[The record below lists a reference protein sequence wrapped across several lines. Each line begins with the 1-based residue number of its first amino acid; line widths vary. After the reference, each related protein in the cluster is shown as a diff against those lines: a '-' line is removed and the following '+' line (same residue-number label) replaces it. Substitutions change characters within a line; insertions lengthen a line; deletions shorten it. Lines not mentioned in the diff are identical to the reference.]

1 MKIVEEKE
9 KAVLQPKVK
18 EIKLPKISKM
28 TIGNKECFA
37 TTSLAVA
44 EFTGKRH
51 DNVLRDIRNLI
62 SKYGEGEIAQPKSG
76 QSNDFSD
83 LCSPLVYGEV
93 EIALFKFEESND
105 FSDLCSPLVY
115 QESTYKDSSG
125 IARTMFILDEEFTT
139 MLIMGFGTERALL
152 WKRAYIR
159 EFKRMRDVEIELSN
173 KLEVAKEAIITLATM
188 MTREKGDFMAELHK
202 LQCSFLS
209 SMVSADSYAAVNF
222 AYTKA
227 INIASL
233 LFILQTPK
241 VYCADPIFRL
251 NRLHCKNQHHICFLC
266 HRLRECARIPYV
278 SMRVYQKRKLLS

>member
-51 DNVLRDIRNLI
+51 DNVLRDIRSLI
-62 SKYGEGEIAQPKSG
+62 SKYGEDAQS
-76 QSNDFSD
+76 
-83 LCSPLVYGEV
+83 
-93 EIALFKFEESND
+93 KFGLSND

>member
-1 MKIVEEKE
+1 MRKIARHWTEILEEREEMSHQERLEMKIVEEKE

-44 EFTGKRH
+44 EFTGKEH
-51 DNVLRDIRNLI
+51 KHVLRDIRSLV
-62 SKYGEGEIAQPKSG
+62 SKYGEDAQSKFG
-76 QSNDFSD
+76 QSNDF
-83 LCSPLVYGEV
+83 
-93 EIALFKFEESND
+93 N
-105 FSDLCSPLVY
+105 DLCSPLVY

-125 IARTMFILDEEFTT
+125 IDRTMFILDEEFTT

-159 EFKRMRDVEIELSN
+159 EFKRMREAEIELTN

-188 MTREKGDFMAELHK
+188 MTRERGDFMAELHK

-209 SMVSADSYAAVNF
+209 SMVSAQCYPAVNF

-227 INIASL
+227 INIAVMGEHRKGIRSN
-233 LFILQTPK
+233 ITPEQGAMYMK
-241 VYCADPIFRL
+241 VMICALSHMIK
-251 NRLHCKNQHHICFLC
+251 NRLTLHEIDWNTTLE
-266 HRLRECARIPYV
+266 LTA
-278 SMRVYQKRKLLS
+278 